1 MQAAGGFGADVA
13 GYLASANYAGYLVGA
28 FLVALLPQRWT
39 LLVLRLCLIASV
51 APPAAMAATTSI
63 WAWAVL
69 RAAAGLVSA
78 GVLILASDIVFR
90 RLSRERREA
99 LKGLPFGGVGA
110 GIAISGVVV
119 AATLAPWGW
128 AGGWAALG
136 VVAALLTPICWIGL
150 RGPPHVPAPPAA
162 VPPPPRAA
170 LAPRV
175 SVGLLPGAYFFE
187 GLRYILSGTFLVAI
201 VAAMPAL
208 SNFAPY
214 TWIVVGLAAC
224 VAPPLWGALASRAGL
239 VGTLIAAHL
248 VQAVGIAAPA
258 LSQRLPSVLFSAVTL
273 GATISRLSAPTFSP
287 S

>member
-13 GYLASANYAGYLVGA
+13 GYLAPANYAGYLVGA

-51 APPAAMAATTSI
+51 ATTAAMAATTLI

-69 RAAAGLVSA
+69 PAAAGLVSA

-136 VVAALLTPICWIGL
+136 GVAALLTPICWIGL
-150 RGPPHVPAPPAA
+150 RLPPPVPAAPAA
-162 VPPPPRAA
+162 VPPPPPPAPAPRASGG
-170 LAPRV
+170 LAPW
-175 SVGLLPGAYFFE
+175 PHF
-187 GLRYILSGTFLVAI
+187 
-201 VAAMPAL
+201 P
-208 SNFAPY
+208 
-214 TWIVVGLAAC
+214 
-224 VAPPLWGALASRAGL
+224 
-239 VGTLIAAHL
+239 
-248 VQAVGIAAPA
+248 
-258 LSQRLPSVLFSAVTL
+258 
-273 GATISRLSAPTFSP
+273 
-287 S
+287 